1 MNPENSSAE
10 KKKKRTSGR
19 WQPSILVYLLVMNF
33 ILLFLLFPTLALYL
47 FRHEKS
53 FQTAHLERMLVQ
65 MRHTLEL
72 RGSSLAH
79 SLALSAGQAIAG
91 YNFSFLNNM
100 VSDVV
105 SENEEIIYCFVMDL
119 NRSVL
124 AHNDPNQ
131 IGVIMEDRV
140 SSQVSEMENK
150 VFLARLIAEARP
162 NTVRFIDVQMKR
174 GNDTINVME
183 VVTPVYSG
191 AGLAGF
197 LRCGYTLA
205 GLDNEMKAVQQ
216 DWAEK
221 MNQLRS
227 SFIFIYILFFLIGGV
242 VAILFT
248 RVLVRSTRVLS
259 TGVEKISKGD
269 LRHRIHMQGIVCK
282 EFTHLSDS
290 FNDMTDKLRLSYEQL
305 EQYSKNLEQKV
316 EERTKDLRLAQANLL
331 RQAHEAGMAEMAV
344 GILHNI
350 GNAITPAKVSTA
362 LLIKKINNSKIRNH
376 IREMMTRLN
385 NFINDPSA
393 SDPEEREQVNQIVS
407 ILPDALAEEYDHIN
421 NEMKRI
427 RDKHEHIESI
437 IHLQMRYARLTG
449 DIETVNVN
457 KVLLDSLEMLED
469 TIVKNS
475 VTVTKE
481 LDPELPAIRIE
492 QSKLLQVMINIVKNA
507 VEAMRNTEPEKRS
520 IKITSR
526 FDSVGKSVSIS
537 VKDSGVGFEQ
547 EAQKKL
553 FTYGY
558 TTKKTGSGF
567 GLHSCANF
575 LIAYHG
581 SIEAKSEGSGKG
593 AEFIINLPVR
603 HEEETD
609 EI

>member
-150 VFLARLIAEARP
+150 VFLARLTAEARP

-174 GNDTINVME
+174 GNDTIKVME

-581 SIEAKSEGSGKG
+581 SIEAKSDGSGKG